1 MGGGNLHRT
10 PAARVSRSVR
20 SYALA
25 LCMAFAIAAVPV
37 QAQVKNI
44 TLKASNTPVSTVMQQ
59 IEEQSGYTFF
69 YNTKD
74 IPLDRNVTLSVANK
88 DIRAALDELFRNT
101 NVSYSIDN
109 KSIILSARGGAQP
122 QQASQITGRIV
133 DKNGVP
139 VIGAT
144 IMISGTTQGTTSGVD
159 GTFALQSNVSPAG
172 MILDVSFIGYKP
184 QRISVNN
191 RTSLSVTLEEDD
203 QQIEAVVVTALGIK
217 RQERAVSYNVQNISD
232 EVFLTRDANMVNS
245 LAGKIA
251 GVTINASAAG
261 VGGETKVV
269 MRGSKSIAGSNNAL
283 YVLDGIPLPSL
294 SLTNPGDEFTIM
306 RENNLTG
313 DGISNF
319 NPDDIASMA
328 ALTGPSAA
336 ALYGSQAANGVLML
350 TTRSGEEGVSVN
362 YSNNTTFMSPFLTP
376 AFQNTYGAKDGYY
389 ASWGTKLAAK
399 QSWTPTDFYQTGYN
413 TSNSVGLSFGG
424 KKSQT
429 YVSAGVVTAEGI
441 IPNNEYNRYNFTAN
455 HSSSFLDE
463 RMHLSVLGMYMNVNE
478 QNMLSSGQ
486 YYNPMIPVYL
496 MSPSDDIRKYAVYER
511 YNASRNF
518 PVQYWPWG
526 SQSLQMQNPYWITNR
541 NMFNTTQNR
550 YIVSGSLKWK
560 ITDWIN
566 LSGRIR
572 MDHADTDYERKL
584 YASTPGLFCQSKGHY
599 REQKMTNNA
608 LYADVLLNI
617 DKQLSDDFRLTAN
630 IGASLYDEKYD
641 MMGQSGNLLRLA
653 NFFHVSNIN
662 MSDPTTEMTREHIR
676 QQTQAVYGSVQVGF
690 RNFVYVDA
698 SVRSDWFSTL
708 AGTPSMS
715 SVYPSVGAS
724 LILSELIPQNKILNY
739 WKIRGSYAGVGN
751 PPSPY
756 LTYTYIPLEDQNIST
771 DGFAAASHLKPEL
784 TKSIEIGTERRL
796 FNNELSIE
804 FTYYN
809 TNTHNQLFKYEIPSS
824 SGYSYAYANAGK
836 VNNRGIE
843 LKAGFN
849 QNIGPVKWETT
860 LTYTRNRNEIKEL
873 LDEYVTDPVTG
884 TTVKAPQEFIVSTA
898 ESYRMVLTKG
908 GTMGDIYATHLKQDP
923 NGYIYVN
930 PMTNGIEIEPNSYV
944 KVGSIDPKYTLGW
957 HNSFSWKGL
966 NLGFLIDARVGGVV
980 VSGTEAMMDQYGVS
994 KSTARDR
1001 DNGGAIVNGGRM
1013 DAKTFYSVA
1022 ASGTTGVL
1030 SNYVYSATNVRL
1042 RELSLSYTLP
1052 ALARERLRITLSLIA
1067 NNVLML
1073 HNEAPF
1079 DPELTSNT
1087 GTYYQGFDYFMPP
1100 SLRSW
1105 GFGVKVNF

>member
-1 MGGGNLHRT
+1 MKKIFSTQIMGGGNLHRT
-10 PAARVSRSVR
+10 PAAGVSRSVR

-172 MILDVSFIGYKP
+172 MVLDVSFIGYKP

-319 NPDDIASMA
+319 NLDDIASMA

-389 ASWGTKLAAK
+389 ASWGSKLVTK

-441 IPNNEYNRYNFTAN
+441 IPNVTT
-455 HSSSFLDE
+455 
-463 RMHLSVLGMYMNVNE
+463 
-478 QNMLSSGQ
+478 
-486 YYNPMIPVYL
+486 
-496 MSPSDDIRKYAVYER
+496 
-511 YNASRNF
+511 SR
-518 PVQYWPWG
+518 
-526 SQSLQMQNPYWITNR
+526 
-541 NMFNTTQNR
+541 
-550 YIVSGSLKWK
+550 
-560 ITDWIN
+560 
-566 LSGRIR
+566 
-572 MDHADTDYERKL
+572 
-584 YASTPGLFCQSKGHY
+584 
-599 REQKMTNNA
+599 
-608 LYADVLLNI
+608 
-617 DKQLSDDFRLTAN
+617 
-630 IGASLYDEKYD
+630 
-641 MMGQSGNLLRLA
+641 
-653 NFFHVSNIN
+653 
-662 MSDPTTEMTREHIR
+662 PTTAR
-676 QQTQAVYGSVQVGF
+676 
-690 RNFVYVDA
+690 
-698 SVRSDWFSTL
+698 RSST
-708 AGTPSMS
+708 
-715 SVYPSVGAS
+715 
-724 LILSELIPQNKILNY
+724 
-739 WKIRGSYAGVGN
+739 
-751 PPSPY
+751 
-756 LTYTYIPLEDQNIST
+756 
-771 DGFAAASHLKPEL
+771 
-784 TKSIEIGTERRL
+784 
-796 FNNELSIE
+796 
-804 FTYYN
+804 
-809 TNTHNQLFKYEIPSS
+809 
-824 SGYSYAYANAGK
+824 
-836 VNNRGIE
+836 
-843 LKAGFN
+843 
-849 QNIGPVKWETT
+849 
-860 LTYTRNRNEIKEL
+860 
-873 LDEYVTDPVTG
+873 
-884 TTVKAPQEFIVSTA
+884 
-898 ESYRMVLTKG
+898 
-908 GTMGDIYATHLKQDP
+908 
-923 NGYIYVN
+923 
-930 PMTNGIEIEPNSYV
+930 
-944 KVGSIDPKYTLGW
+944 
-957 HNSFSWKGL
+957 
-966 NLGFLIDARVGGVV
+966 
-980 VSGTEAMMDQYGVS
+980 
-994 KSTARDR
+994 
-1001 DNGGAIVNGGRM
+1001 
-1013 DAKTFYSVA
+1013 
-1022 ASGTTGVL
+1022 
-1030 SNYVYSATNVRL
+1030 SACT
-1042 RELSLSYTLP
+1042 
-1052 ALARERLRITLSLIA
+1052 
-1067 NNVLML
+1067 
-1073 HNEAPF
+1073 
-1079 DPELTSNT
+1079 
-1087 GTYYQGFDYFMPP
+1087 
-1100 SLRSW
+1100 
-1105 GFGVKVNF
+1105 